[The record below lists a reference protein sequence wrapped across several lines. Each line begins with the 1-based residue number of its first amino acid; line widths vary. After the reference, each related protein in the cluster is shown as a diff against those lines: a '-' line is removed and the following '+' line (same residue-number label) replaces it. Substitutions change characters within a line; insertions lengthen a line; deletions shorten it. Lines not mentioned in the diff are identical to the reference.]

1 MEFKDILSLLISL
14 GPAGIVYLSVF
25 IGGLVMKKWVLGW
38 QYDEMRSQ
46 RDTYKQERDELLD
59 VALFGVEASEKTTA
73 ELLRRPRRG
82 A

>member
-1 MEFKDILSLLISL
+1 
-14 GPAGIVYLSVF
+14 
-25 IGGLVMKKWVLGW
+25 MKKWVLGW